1 MMAAAKS
8 VEFLDQWLERY
19 LVEGGVLEASALTTL
34 QPGTHDRL
42 WNAAV
47 AAGLTTDGAIVALL
61 TTRFRVGTADLR
73 AADGRVSTLIPAAV
87 ARKHLI
93 LPLSATDRSI
103 DIATADPRDLAVEQE
118 LEWVTGRA
126 IQFRIASPRDIL
138 ARLDEL
144 YQPENV
150 INRLLRGLAA
160 TPKVEITGPV
170 ESVAARTPA
179 LEAPMSRL
187 VDAII
192 SDAVFAGASDIHSEV
207 EGNDVVIRYRVD
219 GILREIMRLPE
230 TAGSA
235 FVRRVKIV
243 SGLDVTNSMTP
254 QDGRSTARVG
264 EESVD
269 LRVATAPVA
278 RHGEKLVIRILSK
291 QNLKG
296 SIPDL
301 GLAANEEAVLRR
313 MIGHREGMVLVTG
326 PTGSGKTTTLYAI
339 LNHLRTGKVNIVT
352 VEDPVEYDVDG
363 ISQMQVNEAQG
374 FTFATALRSVLRQDP
389 DIVLVGEI
397 RDLETATIAM
407 QAGLTGH
414 LVFSTLHTN
423 DAASAI
429 VRLRDMEVEAFKIG
443 STLRGVVA
451 QRLVRRLCDACA
463 TALPLG
469 QLPAELQPTG
479 PDATA
484 ATPRQP
490 VGCKQCGGSGY
501 KGRAAVME
509 FLPIEGEVPRLI
521 ETGAPL
527 ADLLR
532 AARQHGMQSLWE
544 GGLVRVWTGVTSA
557 EELQRVLGDRPED
570 AYHAEVPAPS
580 PGDADPASS
589 PPQALA
595 TTRPVRKRPKQTAA
609 GTTAK
614 GKATTKATTTS
625 SGKSRTKAK
634 RTTKQPAP
642 TRARTRTAPVAAAPV
657 PPPEHRA
664 EDTTILIADDDAS
677 MRRLLGTVLG
687 REGFQIREAV
697 DGLEALDAVE
707 SGSVDLVVLDH
718 DMPNLTGLGVLEEL
732 RARILTTALPV
743 IMLTARTDDTELEA
757 LELGAQDFLT
767 KPVQPRSLVARVK
780 AVLRRSQLS

>member
-1 MMAAAKS
+1 MMAAATSK
-8 VEFLDQWLERY
+8 EFLDTWLGRY
-19 LVEGGVLEASALTTL
+19 LVEGGLLEPSDLEALR
-34 QPGTHDRL
+34 PGGHDRL
-42 WNAAV
+42 WEAAV
-47 AAGLTTDGAIVALL
+47 DAGRTTDDAIVALL
-61 TTRFRVGTADLR
+61 ATRFRVAAADLR
-73 AADGRVSTLIPAAV
+73 SADGRVSSLIPAAV
-87 ARKHLI
+87 ARKHTI

-118 LEWVTGRA
+118 LEWVTGRS
-126 IQFRIASPRDIL
+126 IQFRVAAPSAIL
-138 ARLDEL
+138 ARLDEI

-150 INRLLRGLAA
+150 INRLLRGLASA
-160 TPKVEITGPV
+160 PKIEITGQQ
-170 ESVAARTPA
+170 EQVADRTPA

-207 EGNDVVIRYRVD
+207 EGQDVVIRYRID

-264 EESVD
+264 AESVD

-278 RHGEKLVIRILSK
+278 RRGEKLVIRILSK

-301 GLAANEEAVLRR
+301 ALAANEEAVLRR

-326 PTGSGKTTTLYAI
+326 PTGSGKTTTLYAV

-397 RDLETATIAM
+397 RDLETATVAM

-451 QRLVRRLCDACA
+451 QRLVRRLCEACA
-463 TALPLG
+463 TPRPIDTLPPEMR
-469 QLPAELQPTG
+469 PAG
-479 PDATA
+479 ADATR

-490 VGCKQCGGSGY
+490 LGCKLCGGSGY

-509 FLPIEGEVPRLI
+509 FLPIEGDVPRLI
-521 ETGAPL
+521 EIGAPL

-532 AARQHGMQSLWE
+532 AARPHGMQSLWE
-544 GGLVRVWTGVTSA
+544 GGLARVWSGVTSA
-557 EELQRVLGDRPED
+557 EELTRVLGDRPED
-570 AYHAEVPAPS
+570 EYHTSATEAVAGTLEPEGETLAAKAIPS
-580 PGDADPASS
+580 PA
-589 PPQALA
+589 
-595 TTRPVRKRPKQTAA
+595 KRPA
-609 GTTAK
+609 
-614 GKATTKATTTS
+614 KATAPKATKKTTKKSATKGTKKAVAAPTTS
-625 SGKSRTKAK
+625 EE
-634 RTTKQPAP
+634 
-642 TRARTRTAPVAAAPV
+642 RTAEA
-657 PPPEHRA
+657 
-664 EDTTILIADDDAS
+664 TTILIADDDAS
-677 MRRLLGTVLG
+677 MRRLLSTVLG

-697 DGLEALDAVE
+697 DGLEALEAVE
-707 SGSVDLVVLDH
+707 SGLVDLVVLDH

-732 RARILTTALPV
+732 RARIKTAALPV

-780 AVLRRSQLS
+780 AVLRRSQSS

>member
-1 MMAAAKS
+1 MMAAARS
-8 VEFLDQWLERY
+8 TEFLDQWLGRY
-19 LVEGGVLEASALTTL
+19 LVEGGVLEPSDLDALR
-34 QPGTHDRL
+34 PGTHDRL
-42 WNAAV
+42 WDAAIE
-47 AAGLTTDGAIVALL
+47 AGHTTDAAIVALL
-61 TTRFRVGTADLR
+61 ATRFRVATADLR

-87 ARKHLI
+87 ARKHTI

-103 DIATADPRDLAVEQE
+103 DVATADPRDLTVEQE

-126 IQFRIASPRDIL
+126 IQFRVASPRELL
-138 ARLDEL
+138 ARLDEV
-144 YQPENV
+144 YQPENI
-150 INRLLRGLAA
+150 INRLLRGLAT

-170 ESVAARTPA
+170 EQIAERAPA

-219 GILREIMRLPE
+219 GILREIMRLPD

-429 VRLRDMEVEAFKIG
+429 VRLRDMDVEAFKIG

-463 TALPLG
+463 TPRPIDH
-469 QLPAELQPTG
+469 LPAEMRPTG
-479 PDATA
+479 ADAA
-484 ATPRQP
+484 RATPRQP

-521 ETGAPL
+521 EIGAPL

-544 GGLVRVWTGVTSA
+544 GGIARVWTGVTSA
-557 EELQRVLGDRPED
+557 EELSRVLGDRPDDE
-570 AYHAEVPAPS
+570 YLTEVQVPP
-580 PGDADPASS
+580 PGDAEREPATARA
-589 PPQALA
+589 PAGK
-595 TTRPVRKRPKQTAA
+595 RPARKRTKKTAT

-614 GKATTKATTTS
+614 SPAKSTTS
-625 SGKSRTKAK
+625 SPRKSSTKAK
-634 RTTKQPAP
+634 STAKKTAP
-642 TRARTRTAPVAAAPV
+642 KRTRKRPEPAAATPAS
-657 PPPEHRA
+657 PRERSA
-664 EDTTILIADDDAS
+664 EETTILIADDDAS

-707 SGSVDLVVLDH
+707 SGAVDLVVLDH

-732 RARILTTALPV
+732 RARLTTTALPV

-780 AVLRRSQLS
+780 AVLRRSRLS

>member
-1 MMAAAKS
+1 MMAAATSK
-8 VEFLDQWLERY
+8 EFLDTWLGRY
-19 LVEGGVLEASALTTL
+19 LVEGGLLEPSDLEALR
-34 QPGTHDRL
+34 PGGHDRL
-42 WNAAV
+42 WEAAV
-47 AAGLTTDGAIVALL
+47 DAGRTTDDAIVALL
-61 TTRFRVGTADLR
+61 ATRFRVAAADLR
-73 AADGRVSTLIPAAV
+73 SADGRVSSLIPAAV
-87 ARKHLI
+87 ARKHTI

-118 LEWVTGRA
+118 LEWVTGRS
-126 IQFRIASPRDIL
+126 IQFRVAAPSAIL
-138 ARLDEL
+138 ARLDEI

-150 INRLLRGLAA
+150 INRLLRGLASA
-160 TPKVEITGPV
+160 PKIEITGQQ
-170 ESVAARTPA
+170 EQVADRTPA

-207 EGNDVVIRYRVD
+207 EGQDVVIRYRID

-264 EESVD
+264 AESVD

-278 RHGEKLVIRILSK
+278 RRGEKLVIRILSK

-301 GLAANEEAVLRR
+301 ALAANEEAVLRR

-326 PTGSGKTTTLYAI
+326 PTGSGKTTTLYAV

-397 RDLETATIAM
+397 RDLETATVAM

-451 QRLVRRLCDACA
+451 QRLVRRLCEACA
-463 TALPLG
+463 TPRPLNTLP
-469 QLPAELQPTG
+469 PEMRPTG
-479 PDATA
+479 ADATH

-490 VGCKQCGGSGY
+490 VGCKLCGGSGY

-509 FLPIEGEVPRLI
+509 FLPIEGDVPRLI
-521 ETGAPL
+521 EIGAPV
-527 ADLLR
+527 ADLLK
-532 AARQHGMQSLWE
+532 AARPHGMQSLWE
-544 GGLVRVWTGVTSA
+544 GGLARVWSGVTSA
-557 EELQRVLGDRPED
+557 EELTRVLGDRPED
-570 AYHAEVPAPS
+570 EYHTSASDAVVGTLEPEAETLAAKTIPS
-580 PGDADPASS
+580 PAKRTAKPTTAKATKKATKK
-589 PPQALA
+589 PTKKA
-595 TTRPVRKRPKQTAA
+595 TTRA
-609 GTTAK
+609 
-614 GKATTKATTTS
+614 
-625 SGKSRTKAK
+625 
-634 RTTKQPAP
+634 TKQPKAKATRQAVAAP
-642 TRARTRTAPVAAAPV
+642 TTSQERTAEA
-657 PPPEHRA
+657 
-664 EDTTILIADDDAS
+664 TTILIADDDAS
-677 MRRLLGTVLG
+677 MRRLLSTVLG

-697 DGLEALDAVE
+697 DGLEALEAVE
-707 SGSVDLVVLDH
+707 SGLVDLVVLDH

-732 RARILTTALPV
+732 RARINTAALPV

-780 AVLRRSQLS
+780 AVLRRSQSS